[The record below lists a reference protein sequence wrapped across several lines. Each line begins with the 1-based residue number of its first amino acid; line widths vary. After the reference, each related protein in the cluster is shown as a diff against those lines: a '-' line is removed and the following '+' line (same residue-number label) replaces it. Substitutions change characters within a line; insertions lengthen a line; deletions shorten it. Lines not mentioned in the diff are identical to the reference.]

1 MSIPTKKYLLAWTEK
16 VYEIFN
22 YGDANNYILLDT
34 IDEVKTKIQSI
45 RKNNGIWILGEVLTQ
60 SEHFT
65 EEALLSTLDKL
76 QDKKSTEVEPKNE

>member
-1 MSIPTKKYLLAWTEK
+1 MVCKNMSIPTKKYLLAWTEK

-34 IDEVKTKIQSI
+34 IDEVKAKIQLI

-76 QDKKSTEVEPKNE
+76 KDKN